1 MREGAEARKVEVT
14 LSNCIAITRVH
25 VFGSVLAQLFDAET
39 QLTGL
44 REGMQAE
51 VQTAKVAGS
60 FHKSDKRLG
69 TEQEY
74 IQRRQTAAARLGNT
88 LYAPSVLM
96 HGVVIQETWRKVA
109 SAFAGDAICGGAAS

>member
-14 LSNCIAITRVH
+14 LSNCTVITRVH
-25 VFGSVLAQLFDAET
+25 VFGSVLAQVFDTET

-44 REGMQAE
+44 AEGRQAG

-60 FHKSDKRLG
+60 FYTSDKRLG

-74 IQRRQTAAARLGNT
+74 IQRRQTSAARLGNT
-88 LYAPSVLM
+88 LDAPSVLM
-96 HGVVIQETWRKVA
+96 HGVVTQET
-109 SAFAGDAICGGAAS
+109 